1 MPEEEEFLD
10 DGVDFDEELENEIHR
25 LLKDE
30 EESEDGGQG

>member
-1 MPEEEEFLD
+1 MEKKSR
-10 DGVDFDEELENEIHR
+10 FDEELENEIHR